1 MEHKQII
8 KWAIKGLTVEIQDLE
23 KTIKQGK
30 QYLLQL
36 ERGEKVKTPKTAE
49 EIKQIIE
56 VKTAEI
62 EKLEKLKFSLK
73 WEE

>member
-1 MEHKQII
+1 MEIKQITD
-8 KWAIKGLTVEIQDLE
+8 WAIKGINKEIEDLE
-23 KTIKQGK
+23 KSIKQGK
-30 QYLLQL
+30 QYLLQI
-36 ERGEKVKTPKTAE
+36 ERGEKVKTPKSAE

-56 VKTAEI
+56 DKTAEI